1 MKHTELFTVKWHD
14 TDANRMVKPSEI
26 LVYMQETANLQ
37 LERAGLSLDK
47 LRDERGLGFIL
58 SKIKIIFHAPLFA
71 YENIS
76 VRTWTCE
83 SKGYSFIR
91 CFDIHRGDELIAE
104 AVSVWALV
112 DIASR
117 RLVRSDEFDLGVE
130 SDEVLDIQIPRRIK
144 PSVDA
149 FSFVGERT
157 IRYSDIDYNMHMN
170 NTKYPNM
177 LCDFMPI
184 DKISAIRE
192 MTLEFLRES
201 ALGDTLGFYR
211 LEDGKDHYFKTE
223 NAAKD
228 ICLSAKITL
237 D

>member
-14 TDANRMVKPSEI
+14 TDANRTVKPSEI

-47 LRDERGLGFIL
+47 LRDERGIGFIL
-58 SKIKIIFHAPLFA
+58 SKIKIVFHAPLYA
-71 YENIS
+71 YDKIS

-83 SKGYSFIR
+83 SRGYSFLR
-91 CFDIHRGDELIAE
+91 CFDIHKGEELIAE

-112 DIASR
+112 DINSR

-130 SDEVLDIQIPRRIK
+130 NDEMLDIELPRRIK
-144 PSVDA
+144 PATDE
-149 FSFVGERT
+149 FSLVGERT
-157 IRYSDIDYNMHMN
+157 IRYSDKDYNMHMN

-184 DKISAIRE
+184 DKISGIRE
-192 MTLEFLRES
+192 MTLEFIRES
-201 ALGDTLGFYR
+201 ALGDTLSFYSR
-211 LEDGKDHYFKTE
+211 AEGEDIYFKTQ

-228 ICLSAKITL
+228 TCLSAKITL
-237 D
+237 A